1 MLEAMGFEIQTRNVH
16 DTMVLAHIVT
26 AGDELSYALKP
37 LCKKYLA
44 FPDDDEKELERAV
57 SEARREAKSKGWL
70 IAGGKKEVER
80 GDHVVFAGNKPIK
93 ADYWLAPPEM
103 CQRYAI
109 GDVERAM
116 MLYLLMEPE
125 LNSDHRL
132 RATYTREMQLFWVLR
147 KMEKRGTRVYP
158 DWTAH
163 LVIWY
168 TQYMEKMRKMADVH
182 GGKGMNFMSPKQLT
196 KKFYTELGYTPM
208 YTEKGN
214 MTLGKDRLAE
224 LGATDEDTGEFKD
237 PLAKAV
243 LEWRAAKQS
252 IKSFLNIYAK
262 FWYPERHQTL
272 DSLQRETDKIL
283 SRVFDIHTGVW
294 ILHPNYNQTG
304 AVTGRMTCI
313 AHDTPIEIARNLS
326 QHPTGIPVQDV
337 RPGNWAYCVDEKT
350 GEARLRKV
358 KKVWK
363 KGAQKLVRVHWRTT
377 IRTGYID
384 VTPDHNIWS
393 RIRGWTRAS
402 DLQSGDR
409 ITAFNRGTFNHYY
422 ARGKAENH
430 RVTMVE
436 NLAVMRPV
444 YDLEIDEHHNF
455 FAGELLVQNCSDP
468 NLQQV
473 ASATTGLRKA
483 DIPARPREC
492 FGPRPGCIWYL
503 PDYCLHPDTSVW
515 TLTGHKPIKDLT
527 VGERVYSFN
536 EQTQDVTWGTVTRIN
551 ERAPLPAYR
560 LTFDNGE
567 SIVASDDHKWPV
579 QTGPWNARKVETKK
593 TKDLD
598 IGERMVPLRRFEGD
612 GERPWF
618 TSMKG
623 TTRHY
628 NEAHIVAEAFH
639 GLRPDGFDV
648 HHKDGDTWNNHPA
661 NLAYVESSA
670 HKSAHAKK
678 NYAEQ
683 DHTYRISR
691 LREGIADLRPY
702 TGEQNPNAKLTQKD
716 YNTILQLARD
726 GVSHEKIGRRFDVS
740 QVHISRIVRLQGDG
754 VNHKLVKKEDVGVQP
769 MWTMQVDDHHNFA
782 LSCGV
787 FSFNSQI
794 EVWMFAFMS
803 GDTNMQNLLL
813 SGYDF
818 HQGVADKSFTRKPDY
833 EQRKKYYRKLAKLIM
848 FGKLYGGGVGTEL
861 RPGRMTRLLQMPFR
875 EAKEFIDSF
884 EEQFSSVVTF
894 IRQMTNEATKNHG
907 AWNLYG
913 RHYKLEHEWAY
924 KVVNYLIQGSSADLL
939 KVATMRI
946 DWMLDNRWLHPLL
959 GLLNTIHD
967 ELIIEVPF
975 ELHSHKLMRD
985 IVWVMQMDSEH
996 CGIPVPLPVGM
1007 KLAWKRWSHTV
1018 DIALPAWVRGGVPR
1032 DEAQFSELREFMQD
1046 CPYKVDASL
1055 KVA

>member
-1 MLEAMGFEIQTRNVH
+1 MLIKTVTPPLFSNFRSNRIAFDTEGTGLIPYGPPEYWGYYPARPFAFAFCDGEGNTEYFRWKVVPQTRQVIVGSKAEQAILRRVAQDNRLQMIGHNIAYDFRMLEAMGFEIQTRNVH
-16 DTMVLAHIVT
+16 DTMVLAHVVT
-26 AGDELSYALKP
+26 SGDELSYALKP

-44 FPDDDEKELERAV
+44 FPDDDEKELEQAV
-57 SEARREAKSKGWL
+57 TLARREAKAKGWM
-70 IAGGKKEVER
+70 IAGGVKEVER

-125 LNSDHRL
+125 LDSDHRL

-163 LVIWY
+163 LVVWY
-168 TQYMEKMRKMADVH
+168 TQYMAKMRTMADRH
-182 GGKGMNFMSPKQLT
+182 GGAGMNFMSPKQLT
-196 KKFYTELGYTPM
+196 KKFYTELGYEPM
-208 YTEKGN
+208 YTDKGN
-214 MTLGKDRLAE
+214 MTLGKDKLAE

-262 FWYPERHQTL
+262 FWYPETYP
-272 DSLQRETDKIL
+272 
-283 SRVFDIHTGVW
+283 SRQPDLMGHVDPPSSGKWDNTSGVW

-304 AVTGRMTCI
+304 AVTGRMTCS
-313 AHDTPIEIARNLS
+313 T
-326 QHPTGIPVQDV
+326 
-337 RPGNWAYCVDEKT
+337 
-350 GEARLRKV
+350 
-358 KKVWK
+358 
-363 KGAQKLVRVHWRTT
+363 
-377 IRTGYID
+377 
-384 VTPDHNIWS
+384 
-393 RIRGWTRAS
+393 
-402 DLQSGDR
+402 
-409 ITAFNRGTFNHYY
+409 
-422 ARGKAENH
+422 
-430 RVTMVE
+430 
-436 NLAVMRPV
+436 
-444 YDLEIDEHHNF
+444 
-455 FAGELLVQNCSDP
+455 P

-492 FGPRPGCIWYL
+492 FGPRPGCLWYL

-515 TLTGHKPIKDLT
+515 TLTGHRLIKDLK
-527 VGERVYSFN
+527 VGDKVYSFN
-536 EQTQDVTWGTVTRIN
+536 DTTQDITWGTVTRIN
-551 ERAPLPAYR
+551 AVRPLSAYR

-567 SIVASDDHKWPV
+567 SVIASTDHKWPV
-579 QTGPWNARKVETKK
+579 QERPWDARQVVTKT
-593 TKDLD
+593 TKDLV

-612 GERPWF
+612 GGRPWF
-618 TSMKG
+618 TSMKSAC
-623 TTRHY
+623 HY
-628 NEAHIVAEAFH
+628 NEAHIVADAYH
-639 GLRPDGFDV
+639 GPRPDGHDV
-648 HHKDGDTWNNHPA
+648 HHLDKDTTHNHPS
-661 NLAYVESSA
+661 NLVYVASHR
-670 HKSAHAKK
+670 HKSTHAKDS
-678 NYAEQ
+678 YARQ
-683 DHTYRISR
+683 DHAYRIER
-691 LREGIADLRPY
+691 LREGIAARRPY
-702 TGEQNPNAKLTQKD
+702 DGVENPNAKLFESD
-716 YNTILQLARD
+716 YHAIVQRYEKGVYGGTKKLAD
-726 GVSHEKIGRRFDVS
+726 EYGVTEE
-740 QVHISRIVRLQGDG
+740 HIRRIVRYGG
-754 VNHKLVKKEDVGVQP
+754 VSVNHKLVKKEFIGVQP

-787 FSFNSQI
+787 MTSNSQI
-794 EVWMFAFMS
+794 EVWVFAFMS
-803 GDTNMQNLLL
+803 REANMQELLL

-818 HQGVADKSFTRKPDY
+818 HQGVADKSFTSKPDY

-848 FGKLYGGGVGTEL
+848 FGKLYGGGVGTEQ

-875 EAKEFIDSF
+875 KAKEFIDSF
-884 EEQFSSVVTF
+884 EEQFSSVVKF
-894 IRQMTNEATKNHG
+894 MRQKTSEATRDKG

-913 RHYKLEHEWAY
+913 RHYKLEREWAY

-946 DWMLDNRWLHPLL
+946 DWMLDNRWPHPLL

-975 ELHSHKLMRD
+975 ELHSMKLMRD

-1018 DIALPAWVRGGVPR
+1018 DITLPAWVRGGVPR
-1032 DEAQFSELREFMQD
+1032 DETQFSELREFMQD

>member
-304 AVTGRMTCI
+304 AVTGRMTC
-313 AHDTPIEIARNLS
+313 
-326 QHPTGIPVQDV
+326 
-337 RPGNWAYCVDEKT
+337 
-350 GEARLRKV
+350 
-358 KKVWK
+358 
-363 KGAQKLVRVHWRTT
+363 
-377 IRTGYID
+377 
-384 VTPDHNIWS
+384 
-393 RIRGWTRAS
+393 
-402 DLQSGDR
+402 
-409 ITAFNRGTFNHYY
+409 
-422 ARGKAENH
+422 
-430 RVTMVE
+430 
-436 NLAVMRPV
+436 
-444 YDLEIDEHHNF
+444 
-455 FAGELLVQNCSDP
+455 SDP

-492 FGPRPGCIWYL
+492 FGPRPGCVWYL
-503 PDYCLHPDTSVW
+503 PDY
-515 TLTGHKPIKDLT
+515 
-527 VGERVYSFN
+527 
-536 EQTQDVTWGTVTRIN
+536 
-551 ERAPLPAYR
+551 
-560 LTFDNGE
+560 
-567 SIVASDDHKWPV
+567 
-579 QTGPWNARKVETKK
+579 
-593 TKDLD
+593 
-598 IGERMVPLRRFEGD
+598 
-612 GERPWF
+612 
-618 TSMKG
+618 
-623 TTRHY
+623 
-628 NEAHIVAEAFH
+628 
-639 GLRPDGFDV
+639 
-648 HHKDGDTWNNHPA
+648 
-661 NLAYVESSA
+661 
-670 HKSAHAKK
+670 
-678 NYAEQ
+678 
-683 DHTYRISR
+683 
-691 LREGIADLRPY
+691 
-702 TGEQNPNAKLTQKD
+702 
-716 YNTILQLARD
+716 
-726 GVSHEKIGRRFDVS
+726 
-740 QVHISRIVRLQGDG
+740 
-754 VNHKLVKKEDVGVQP
+754 
-769 MWTMQVDDHHNFA
+769 
-782 LSCGV
+782 
-787 FSFNSQI
+787 SQI

-894 IRQMTNEATKNHG
+894 MRQMTNEATKNHG

-1055 KVA
+1055 KVAQS